1 MASGEAYML
10 AELLLCDS
18 YYRRSVSGPRIS
30 RKAIKCG
37 NAIRHDEKYVFA
49 QTDEQNVIHPTRER
63 ERD

>member
-1 MASGEAYML
+1 M
-10 AELLLCDS
+10 
-18 YYRRSVSGPRIS
+18 SGPRIS

-63 ERD
+63 ETSVTSNLFDSRRTNT